1 LFSPLKIELKPSKRW
16 YTFVISAHLVALL
29 SVLFLTPLEPFVR
42 SLLAISLLLSGYSFF
57 RFPINQGVSAFIWN
71 ADQRLFATQSVEGNQ
86 TQHEMPKSLLVFPFL
101 VCLKLRASAPIAS
114 QWLILLPD
122 MMSKDE
128 WRRLQVLSRWSEL
141 DA

>member
-1 LFSPLKIELKPSKRW
+1 MFAPLKVQLKPSKRW
-16 YTFVISAHLVALL
+16 YSFVISAHLVALL
-29 SVLFLTPLEPFVR
+29 SLLFLTPLEPFVR

-101 VCLKLRASAPIAS
+101 VCLKLKASAPIAS

>member
-1 LFSPLKIELKPSKRW
+1 MFSPLKIELKPSRRW
-16 YTFVISAHLVALL
+16 YAFVVAVHLVALVSAL
-29 SVLFLTPLEPFVR
+29 LLTPIEPFVR
-42 SLLAISLLLSGYSFF
+42 SILAISLLLSGYSFF

-71 ADQRLFATQSVEGNQ
+71 ADQRLFATQSVEGSQ
-86 TQHEMPKSLLVFPFL
+86 TQHEMPKSLLVLPFL
-101 VCLKLRASAPIAS
+101 VCIKLKASAPIAS

-122 MMSKDE
+122 MMSKDQ

>member
-1 LFSPLKIELKPSKRW
+1 MFSPLKIELKPSKRW

-29 SVLFLTPLEPFVR
+29 SLLFLTPLEPFVR

-57 RFPINQGVSAFIWN
+57 RFPINQDVSAFIWN
-71 ADQRLFATQSVEGNQ
+71 ADQRLFATQSIEGNQ

-101 VCLKLRASAPIAS
+101 VCLKLKANAPIAS

>member
-1 LFSPLKIELKPSKRW
+1 MFAPLRVQLKPSKRW
-16 YTFVISAHLVALL
+16 YGFVIGGHLVALL
-29 SVLFLTPLEPFVR
+29 CLLFLTPLEPFVR
-42 SLLAISLLLSGYSFF
+42 ALLALLLVLSGYSFF
-57 RFPINQGVSAFIWN
+57 RFPINQGVTTFIWN
-71 ADQRLFATQSVEGNQ
+71 ADQRRFATQGVEGVQ
-86 TQHEMPKSLLVFPFL
+86 TQHEMPKSLLVFPFI
-101 VCLKLRASAPIAS
+101 VCLKLEASAPIAS

>member
-1 LFSPLKIELKPSKRW
+1 MFAPLRVQLKPSKRW
-16 YTFVISAHLVALL
+16 FGFVIGVHLIALVCL
-29 SVLFLTPLEPFVR
+29 LFLTPLDPFVR
-42 SLLAISLLLSGYSFF
+42 ALIAFLLVLSGYSFF
-57 RFPINQGVSAFIWN
+57 RFPINQGVTTIIWN
-71 ADQRLFATQSVEGNQ
+71 ADQRLFATQGVEGVQ

-101 VCLKLRASAPIAS
+101 VCLKLKASAPIAS
-114 QWLILLPD
+114 QWVILLPD

>member
-1 LFSPLKIELKPSKRW
+1 MFAPLRVQLKPSKRW
-16 YTFVISAHLVALL
+16 FVFVIGVHLVSMLCL
-29 SVLFLTPLEPFVR
+29 LFLTPLDPFVR
-42 SLLAISLLLSGYSFF
+42 ALLAFFLVLSGYSFF
-57 RFPINQGVSAFIWN
+57 RFPINQGVTTLIWN
-71 ADQRLFATQSVEGNQ
+71 ADQRLFATRGTDGVQ

-101 VCLKLRASAPIAS
+101 VCLKLKARAPIAS

-122 MMSKDE
+122 MMNKDE